1 MPQEYA
7 MMKDKPYCE
16 AIGSLNYMLQGTHP
30 NIAYI
35 MSVLSCYLDN
45 PGLVHWEVVK
55 WVFAYLFNLDLK
67 GYSDADGSMDVAIC
81 LPDGWGSSVVEHE
94 EARHYCFIND

>member
-1 MPQEYA
+1 
-7 MMKDKPYCE
+7 MMKDKPYCG

-30 NIAYI
+30 NIAYV

-67 GYSDADGSMDVAIC
+67 GYSDADG
-81 LPDGWGSSVVEHE
+81 
-94 EARHYCFIND
+94 